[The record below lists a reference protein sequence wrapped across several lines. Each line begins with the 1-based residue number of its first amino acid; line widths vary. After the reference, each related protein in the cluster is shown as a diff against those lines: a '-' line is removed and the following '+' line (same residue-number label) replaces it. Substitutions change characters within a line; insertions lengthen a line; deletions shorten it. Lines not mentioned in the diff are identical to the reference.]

1 MSGLKET
8 VTDEVADQVDAG
20 DVVSSGAIT
29 DKLDGAKLGRA
40 VGEAVGASLGRRVG
54 DLLFGRLLS
63 KLGIGDG
70 EQSTRTGRVL
80 SAVGVALGRTLSK
93 PQFRDPLKSALRD
106 LVASREAADEETD
119 GEEGDGEETDGEE
132 TDGEESDGEES
143 DGDET
148 DGEEDTPA
156 EIDAET
162 LQSLKRDTYRDLL
175 DRMDYSELQSLAKD
189 SGVKAN
195 QKRED
200 LIDALIEEFGGDSEK
215 ESSDGDETEE

>member
-20 DVVSSGAIT
+20 DVVSSEAIT

-70 EQSTRTGRVL
+70 EQSTRTGRAL

-93 PQFRDPLKSALRD
+93 PQFRDPLESALRD
-106 LVASREAADEETD
+106 VVADREASDEET
-119 GEEGDGEETDGEE
+119 EA
-132 TDGEESDGEES
+132 EESDGEEGGAEEGS
-143 DGDET
+143 D
-148 DGEEDTPA
+148 EESTA

-162 LQSLKRDTYRDLL
+162 LQSLKQDTYRDLL
-175 DRMDYSELQSLAKD
+175 ERMDYSELQSLAKD
-189 SGVKAN
+189 TGVKAN
-195 QKRED
+195 MKRED
-200 LIDALIEEFGGDSEK
+200 LVDGLVEAFGDDSGEESQSGDSDDD